1 MQIHDIEETG
11 AEYNERKA
19 VIDAENKR
27 NYFVQDRE
35 KRISIFSNM
44 VNKLRREIAQGQL
57 SFR

>member
-11 AEYNERKA
+11 VEYDEQKA
-19 VIDAENKR
+19 VVNAENEQ
-27 NYFVQDRE
+27 NHFMQDRE

-44 VNKLRREIAQGQL
+44 VNKLRRELSQGQL